1 MLTVSLDTRTALPRP
16 YLAFYPALYSQDSLK
31 EGIAIISADGNNI
44 ERHAAQHPSK
54 YQKLDSRDNYDTA
67 QPIDLKSLGPTKKIR
82 LGDVALGRS
91 GDKGANI
98 NFGLFVRSSEH
109 YPWLQTFMSRAKL
122 QELMGDDWEPDF
134 LIERMEFP
142 HLNAVHFVIY
152 GPLGRGVSSCR
163 LLDALG
169 KGFADY
175 VRDQIVDVP
184 ESILADMEGIRQERR
199 SRL

>member
-1 MLTVSLDTRTALPRP
+1 MDTRTAIPRA
-16 YLAFYPALYSQDSLK
+16 YLAFYPALCSQDSLK
-31 EGIAIISADGNNI
+31 EGIAIISADGTDI
-44 ERHAAQHPSK
+44 ERHAANAPSK
-54 YQKLDSRDNYDTA
+54 YRKVDCRDNYDTA
-67 QPIDLKSLGPTKKIR
+67 HPIDIASLGPTRKAR

-98 NFGLFVRSSEH
+98 NFGLFVRNAEH

-122 QELMGDDWEPDF
+122 QELMGDDWEEDF
-134 LIERMEFP
+134 FVERMEFP

-175 VRDQIVDVP
+175 VRDKVIDIP
-184 ESILADMEGIRQERR
+184 EKLLQDMEGIKQDRR